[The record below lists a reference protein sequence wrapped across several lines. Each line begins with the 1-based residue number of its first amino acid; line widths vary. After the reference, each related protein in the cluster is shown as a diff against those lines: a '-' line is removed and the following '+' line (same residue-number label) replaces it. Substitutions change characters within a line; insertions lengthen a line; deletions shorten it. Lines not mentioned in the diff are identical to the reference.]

1 MADLIGA
8 SLPKQDIVRIHV
20 GGDFFNQNYF
30 DAWILVSERNPD
42 KIFYAYTKSLHFWLS
57 RFEKLGRAGTVNFK
71 LTASRGGKQDD
82 LISEFNLKEAVVVF
96 TEEQAEE
103 KGLIIDHDDTL
114 AYLQDESFAL
124 LLHGAQPAGSDA
136 SKALQVLKKQ
146 GKGGYNKKKKWGE
159 TKLAQKMLD
168 KEVVNV

>member
-1 MADLIGA
+1 MANLIEA

-42 KIFYAYTKSLHFWLS
+42 KTFYAYTKSLPFWIN

-71 LTASRGGKQDD
+71 LTASRGGKRDD
-82 LISEFNLKEAVVVF
+82 LIAEFDLKEAVVVF

-114 AYLQDESFAL
+114 AYLQDKSFAL
-124 LLHGAQPAGSDA
+124 LLHGAQPAKSEA
-136 SKALQVLKKQ
+136 SKALQVLKKK
-146 GKGGYNKKKKWGE
+146 GKGGYSKKK
-159 TKLAQKMLD
+159 TR
-168 KEVVNV
+168 KELEIA